1 MAEPSIIIRKVKPPE
16 AEPSAGA
23 WKIALADLMTA
34 MMAFFLLMWLLAAS
48 DEETLSGIAEY
59 FTPDKSAIPLDA
71 GSTSV
76 LGGRSILDTEKLPD
90 SANTVNK
97 GKQEVSTSFVGEPAI
112 VQVETERSIFR
123 LSDNA
128 ESLVE
133 LRRQVLSKLLE
144 NGGLNEILGQIEFV
158 REEQGLRIQIVDREN
173 SPMFALGTSILD
185 DNAKQLLAGIAAVIK
200 NLPNSVVVRGHT
212 DARLFDSS
220 RPDRNNWAL
229 SAERAESTRLFL
241 EANGIRPERFARIE
255 GLADTI
261 PRWPEDIYDPR
272 NRRIA
277 ILLRYLDDPDE
288 DGTSAR

>member
-16 AEPSAGA
+16 EEPSAGA
-23 WKIALADLMTA
+23 WKIALADLMTE

-71 GSTSV
+71 VSTSV

-112 VQVETERSIFR
+112 VQVETDRSIFR

-133 LRRQVLSKLLE
+133 LRRRVLSKLL
-144 NGGLNEILGQIEFV
+144 
-158 REEQGLRIQIVDREN
+158 
-173 SPMFALGTSILD
+173 
-185 DNAKQLLAGIAAVIK
+185 
-200 NLPNSVVVRGHT
+200 
-212 DARLFDSS
+212 
-220 RPDRNNWAL
+220 
-229 SAERAESTRLFL
+229 
-241 EANGIRPERFARIE
+241 
-255 GLADTI
+255 
-261 PRWPEDIYDPR
+261 
-272 NRRIA
+272 
-277 ILLRYLDDPDE
+277 
-288 DGTSAR
+288 

>member
-1 MAEPSIIIRKVKPPE
+1 MRVIIRKVKPPE
-16 AEPSAGA
+16 EEQGAGA

-34 MMAFFLLMWLLAAS
+34 MMAFFLLMWLLSAS
-48 DEETLSGIAEY
+48 DEQTLSGIAEY
-59 FTPDKSAIPLDA
+59 FSPDRSAIPLDA
-71 GSTSV
+71 GSTGI

-112 VQVETERSIFR
+112 VQVETERSIYR
-123 LSDNA
+123 LTDNT

-144 NGGLNEILGQIEFV
+144 NSGLNEILGQIEFV
-158 REEQGLRIQIVDREN
+158 REEEGLRIQIVDREN

-200 NLPNSVVVRGHT
+200 NFPNSVVVRGHT